1 MRAILS
7 TLLLALGA
15 VFGFLAYDQHLKW
28 RACFNALGRC
38 FDPGS
43 GTVHL
48 QQSGLV
54 WLPLALLTLG
64 GGIYTLWRAQAAK
77 RSPRAKR

>member
-1 MRAILS
+1 MIFS
-7 TLLLALGA
+7 TLLLALSG
-15 VFGFLAYDQHLKW
+15 VFSFLAYDQHLKW

-38 FDPGS
+38 FDPES

-54 WLPLALLTLG
+54 WMSLALLTLG
-64 GGIYTLWRAQAAK
+64 GGIYSLWRAQAAK
-77 RSPRAKR
+77 RSSRAKR

>member
-1 MRAILS
+1 MRVILS

-15 VFGFLAYDQHLKW
+15 VFSFLSYDQHLKLS
-28 RACFNALGRC
+28 ACFNALGRC
-38 FDPGS
+38 FDPES
-43 GTVHL
+43 GTVHI

-54 WLPLALLTLG
+54 WLPLALLTIG
-64 GGIYTLWRAQAAK
+64 GGIYSLWRAHTAK

>member
-1 MRAILS
+1 MRVILS

-15 VFGFLAYDQHLKW
+15 VFSFLFYDQHLKW
-28 RACFNALGRC
+28 RACFNELGRC
-38 FDPGS
+38 FDPES

-64 GGIYTLWRAQAAK
+64 GGIYSLWRAQSAK
-77 RSPRAKR
+77 RSSRVKR